1 MAVNLDFLIDDAN
14 YTLKTHHDYMAEYNV
29 LSKEGNLEKANQML
43 RKATLL
49 YSLYERKQLDV
60 DKLLAKQKKK

>member
-1 MAVNLDFLIDDAN
+1 MQI
-14 YTLKTHHDYMAEYNV
+14 TPLKLHGEYMTEYNN
-29 LSKEGNLEKANQML
+29 LSKEGNLDKANQML

-49 YSLYERKQLDV
+49 YSLYERKQLEV